1 MPSTVCA
8 RLLRIDAES
17 PNVLLFFLSSFCY
30 IPEPHSLIHFSPAE
44 VLEKLRPLT
53 DQIKELTEQFLK
65 EVKAKKC
72 VTAPEVQDPFAKLI
86 KAMREALDL
95 FQSNTLTRKTSFA
108 FDHER
113 VLESLTALE
122 NAIQARSAAE
132 VTGYARAVID
142 QITELKNVA
151 ESSAR

>member
-1 MPSTVCA
+1 M
-8 RLLRIDAES
+8 
-17 PNVLLFFLSSFCY
+17 
-30 IPEPHSLIHFSPAE
+30 
-44 VLEKLRPLT
+44 LEKLRPLT

-95 FQSNTLTRKTSFA
+95 FQNNTLTRKTSFA

-142 QITELKNVA
+142 QITELKHAA
-151 ESSAR
+151 ESGARYCVLQNE